1 MGPHGCSNI
10 NTAHMA
16 FSGHESN
23 NPFDIQT
30 RQTAEL
36 YVWGPGRF
44 RERPT
49 LPSVQKNT
57 DLLTQSRTHQPRAN
71 VPSIRSDHQQR
82 DQTKKGAQAAM
93 TSHASDSSPG
103 VIPREHTKGPAAS
116 LPPFKSCPAPT
127 FPPPAA
133 SLLFPPLPKVS
144 VQILTSTTG
153 SQQQP

>member
-1 MGPHGCSNI
+1 
-10 NTAHMA
+10 MA
-16 FSGHESN
+16 ARISTRLTWPFRDMNQTILSISRPAKQRNYMFGARADSGKDQRS
-23 NPFDIQT
+23 
-30 RQTAEL
+30 RQYRRTQIYSPSLEL
-36 YVWGPGRF
+36 
-44 RERPT
+44 T
-49 LPSVQKNT
+49 S
-57 DLLTQSRTHQPRAN
+57 H